1 MLQPFSESYNRN
13 NLWGQTPNDIVMQAL
28 HGVTPDEIFRALSTD
43 GSIGSSGSARIA
55 QSLDRLVKILTQQ
68 PENFAPLL
76 RRLETYNAKAI
87 SEEYVRLTSLG
98 LGSGQFRAEGKLG
111 RPDAGQY
118 EAQQK
123 SVKHI
128 GQVGG
133 VTQAYADASRAGFG
147 DAKAEEV
154 VVRTQSVLLGMDR
167 DILWANDTLNG
178 LAWEG
183 LFQQAL
189 TDKTHMTDLA
199 VKGTTGTGRETY
211 VSGGKLTTAH
221 CREQAAKMIKYGAPQ
236 TALYASPLDMHYL
249 SAAEDDGVRYLEKD
263 RRSFVAVG
271 MRLSQIL
278 TDVMSGALDVVWNIH
293 LSHERGKL
301 NINPEDPGAPAKFHP
316 DAPAV
321 LATAPTGA
329 VQAGGKLPVTASGFY
344 YGVAA
349 VSKEGEG
356 PIKMQSTGYATTNA
370 NGQIELTITN
380 PSDATEFAKV
390 TSYMIYR
397 STNSGSD
404 YKEMEILTEVAKAG
418 VAGGTMTWT
427 DDGTMIPGSR
437 RAMQL
442 DEKMHAMGM
451 LRMLTIRDLPMN
463 ENVDEFTIDGSAV
476 CHNYM
481 PERTHTWKNMGG
493 TAIQV

>member
-183 LFQQAL
+183 LFQ
-189 TDKTHMTDLA
+189 
-199 VKGTTGTGRETY
+199 
-211 VSGGKLTTAH
+211 
-221 CREQAAKMIKYGAPQ
+221 
-236 TALYASPLDMHYL
+236 
-249 SAAEDDGVRYLEKD
+249 
-263 RRSFVAVG
+263 
-271 MRLSQIL
+271 
-278 TDVMSGALDVVWNIH
+278 
-293 LSHERGKL
+293 
-301 NINPEDPGAPAKFHP
+301 
-316 DAPAV
+316 
-321 LATAPTGA
+321 
-329 VQAGGKLPVTASGFY
+329 
-344 YGVAA
+344 
-349 VSKEGEG
+349 
-356 PIKMQSTGYATTNA
+356 
-370 NGQIELTITN
+370 
-380 PSDATEFAKV
+380 
-390 TSYMIYR
+390 
-397 STNSGSD
+397 
-404 YKEMEILTEVAKAG
+404 
-418 VAGGTMTWT
+418 
-427 DDGTMIPGSR
+427 
-437 RAMQL
+437 
-442 DEKMHAMGM
+442 
-451 LRMLTIRDLPMN
+451 
-463 ENVDEFTIDGSAV
+463 
-476 CHNYM
+476 
-481 PERTHTWKNMGG
+481 
-493 TAIQV
+493 